1 MTPPT
6 ATTRPAPTSLNLGG
20 PTDIRFD
27 GGGNLYIV
35 ERARNFV
42 TIVNSN
48 VSTIDAAIGDQGGQ
62 GFSGDGG
69 PATSAELF
77 IEAPARGGIAA
88 QPNGDVLLSDGG
100 NNRVRKVTGLGTA
113 GSLGVGR
120 GPCGPAAC
128 VLTPD
133 FDWSKSSNTPKAGDT
148 VTFTD
153 KSLGSPTGWSWEFGD
168 GATSNAQN
176 PTHAYA
182 AAGAYNVKL
191 TITKSGSPTASTT
204 KPVAVFPPCPSGTPI
219 GSISG
224 VTKYVGITPQR
235 LLDTRC
241 NAKVGPGGIVTV
253 DIAGQLGVSP
263 SAVGAVA
270 LNLTAV
276 QPTAGTYLTVWPSG
290 ETQPYTSNL
299 NVTAGQ
305 ILPNMVIV
313 KTGSDGKI
321 NIFNFAGQVDVIADV
336 MGLFPTSTINPL
348 TPFRLL
354 DTRGN
359 NGTPVGVPIGRVG
372 QGGTVDIDVRGQGGV
387 PASGAGSVVLNVT
400 AVGASQA
407 GGFLTVYPGEAA
419 KPDASNL
426 NFTQGE
432 TIANLVVVKLGAG
445 ASAGHVKFA
454 NAIGSID
461 LVVDVMGW
469 FPDGASAVLPG
480 RGAEATDGHPLRHR
494 RRPPRRP
501 ARRDHHA
508 HRGRRQHGRA
518 PRSRDGRSRAEHD
531 RGGHHRHQLRDRV
544 AGRRG
549 EAVRLQPEP
558 HRR

>member
-1 MTPPT
+1 M
-6 ATTRPAPTSLNLGG
+6 
-20 PTDIRFD
+20 
-27 GGGNLYIV
+27 
-35 ERARNFV
+35 
-42 TIVNSN
+42 
-48 VSTIDAAIGDQGGQ
+48 
-62 GFSGDGG
+62 
-69 PATSAELF
+69 
-77 IEAPARGGIAA
+77 
-88 QPNGDVLLSDGG
+88 LLSDGG
-100 NNRVRKVTGLGTA
+100 NNRVRKVTGLGAA
-113 GSLGVGR
+113 GNLGVGR

-204 KPVAVFPPCPSGTPI
+204 KAVTVFPPCPSGTPI

-313 KTGSDGKI
+313 KTGGDGKI
-321 NIFNFAGQVDVIADV
+321 NIFNYAGQVDVIADV

-372 QGGTVDIDVRGQGGV
+372 SGGTVDIDVRGQGGV
-387 PASGAGSVVLNVT
+387 PTSGAGSVVLNVT

-407 GGFLTVYPGEAA
+407 GGFLTVYPGEAT

-469 FPDGASAVLPG
+469 FPDGASAAFQGMVPKRLMDTRSGIGVAPHVVQPGETITLTVAGGSTGVPPAPGTGAVVLNMTAADITGTSFVTVWPAGEAKPFASNLNLTAGDVVPNLVVSKVNSSGQISIFNNSATTALIADVMGYLPG
-480 RGAEATDGHPLRHR
+480 
-494 RRPPRRP
+494 
-501 ARRDHHA
+501 
-508 HRGRRQHGRA
+508 
-518 PRSRDGRSRAEHD
+518 
-531 RGGHHRHQLRDRV
+531 
-544 AGRRG
+544 
-549 EAVRLQPEP
+549 
-558 HRR
+558 